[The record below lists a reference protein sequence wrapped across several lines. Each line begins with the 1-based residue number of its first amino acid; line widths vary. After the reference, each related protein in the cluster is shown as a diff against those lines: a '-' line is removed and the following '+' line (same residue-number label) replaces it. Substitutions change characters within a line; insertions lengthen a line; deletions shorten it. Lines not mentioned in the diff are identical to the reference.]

1 MMSNC
6 GAFSNEFCIWKE
18 VRITCSHGRLGVDGE
33 DRSRLGE
40 GQVVTFSPCQTCL
53 SDDCPRKVA
62 KFRRIRRDREWLLG
76 QELAFLLGRARLFDC
91 ANWCSNLS

>member
-1 MMSNC
+1 MSNC

-33 DRSRLGE
+33 DKSRLGE

-53 SDDCPRKVA
+53 SDGCLKKGGQVQANPARPRMASWPGVGFFVGWGEA
-62 KFRRIRRDREWLLG
+62 FRL
-76 QELAFLLGRARLFDC
+76 C
-91 ANWCSNLS
+91 